1 MSTKQLGGQ
10 STSRAK
16 QLGNS
21 KLTKQLNGQDTPNKD
36 LETQIST
43 PVIASIAEVKIDKPE
58 IITANSKQHSNNRFE
73 FYVGKER
80 MTLRNDDLQ
89 RIREL
94 QDANDQLQ
102 RQVAVQKQELFQ
114 VADSLKLSAEIE
126 QSMCM
131 IARNA
136 GEVLSIYSD
145 NESRLCRIGELEDK
159 NINLQQDMSDVLG
172 KVATCHDMH
181 QKTQFAKEY
190 FLKKAEYDRNTAE
203 VQRLK

>member
-1 MSTKQLGGQ
+1 MSTKQLGGR
-10 STSRAK
+10 STSRTK
-16 QLGNS
+16 QLGSS
-21 KLTKQLNGQDTPNKD
+21 KLNKQLNGQDTPNKE
-36 LETQIST
+36 LETPKST
-43 PVIASIAEVKIDKPE
+43 PAIASITEVKIDKPQ
-58 IITANSKQHSNNRFE
+58 TVNSKQDSNNRFE

-80 MTLRNDDLQ
+80 MSLRNEDLQ

-102 RQVAVQKQELFQ
+102 RQVAMQKQELFQ

-126 QSMCM
+126 QSTCM

-145 NESRLCRIGELEDK
+145 NESRLRRISALENK

-172 KVATCHDMH
+172 RVATCHEMH
-181 QKTQFAKEY
+181 QKTQLAKEY

-203 VQRLK
+203 IQRLK